1 MISIMDRL
9 TELNKQ
15 HREMTESK
23 SQTRD
28 ITQEFVLRSKLRDL
42 HNACKV
48 CNLYCKKRCVSLY
61 EIIYTKMR
69 YIMYTICC
77 ILGVGSIIRSA
88 KRNRS
93 KTTRIRSIAT

>member
-15 HREMTESK
+15 YKEVTENK
-23 SQTRD
+23 SQSRD

-48 CNLYCKKRCVSLY
+48 TYLNKR
-61 EIIYTKMR
+61 
-69 YIMYTICC
+69 
-77 ILGVGSIIRSA
+77 
-88 KRNRS
+88 
-93 KTTRIRSIAT
+93 RIFVMKL